1 MRNKKLDQLILE
13 LESHVECW
21 KQFNHFLAL
30 ARSKNYTQDDESQ
43 FLEVKSNIA
52 QGLEMLMSQV
62 EGGGAP
68 PREEI
73 HALLTNAPSIRYMS
87 ELADNS
93 LRSIENQWHKIF
105 LGWQGIL
112 GQLKVKQKDLEGQ
125 SFWSGLFGKK

>member
-30 ARSKNYTQDDESQ
+30 ARSKNFTPDDESQ

-112 GQLKVKQKDLEGQ
+112 GQLKVKQKELEGQ

>member
-1 MRNKKLDQLILE
+1 MRNKKLDQLVLE
-13 LESHVECW
+13 LETHVECW
-21 KQFNHFLAL
+21 KQFNHFLSL
-30 ARSKNYTQDDESQ
+30 ARSKNFTEEDESQ

-68 PREEI
+68 PRDEI

-93 LRSIENQWHKIF
+93 LRGLENQWHKVF

-112 GQLKVKQKDLEGQ
+112 GQLKVKQKDLEGK
-125 SFWSGLFGKK
+125 SFFASLFGKK

>member
-1 MRNKKLDQLILE
+1 MRNKKLDQLVLE

-21 KQFNHFLAL
+21 KQFNNFLAL
-30 ARSKNYTQDDESQ
+30 ARSKNFTPDDESQ

-62 EGGGAP
+62 EGGDAP

>member
-13 LESHVECW
+13 LETHVECW

-30 ARSKNYTQDDESQ
+30 ARSKNFTSEDETQ
-43 FLEVKSNIA
+43 FLEGKSNIA

-87 ELADNS
+87 ELAENS
-93 LRSIENQWHKIF
+93 LRGLENQWHKIF
-105 LGWQGIL
+105 LGWQGVL
-112 GQLKVKQKDLEGQ
+112 GALKVKQKELEGK
-125 SFWSGLFGKK
+125 SFWGGIFGKK

>member
-13 LESHVECW
+13 LETHVECW
-21 KQFNHFLAL
+21 KQFNHFLSL
-30 ARSKNYTQDDESQ
+30 ARTKNFTPDDESQ

-112 GQLKVKQKDLEGQ
+112 GQLKVKQKELEGQ
-125 SFWSGLFGKK
+125 SFWSSLFRKK

>member
-30 ARSKNYTQDDESQ
+30 ARSKNFTPDDESQ

>member
-1 MRNKKLDQLILE
+1 MRNKKLDQLVLE

-21 KQFNHFLAL
+21 KQFNNFLAL
-30 ARSKNYTQDDESQ
+30 ARSKNFTPDDESQ

-73 HALLTNAPSIRYMS
+73 HALLTNAPSIRSMS

>member
-1 MRNKKLDQLILE
+1 LVWSLSGWAQTNTSTGPKKLSQ
-13 LESHVECW
+13 VNG
-21 KQFNHFLAL
+21 FNHFLSL
-30 ARSKNYTQDDESQ
+30 ARAKTFTPEDETQ

-68 PREEI
+68 AREEI

-93 LRSIENQWHKIF
+93 LRGLENQWHKIF
-105 LGWQGIL
+105 LG
-112 GQLKVKQKDLEGQ
+112 
-125 SFWSGLFGKK
+125 

>member
-1 MRNKKLDQLILE
+1 
-13 LESHVECW
+13 
-21 KQFNHFLAL
+21 
-30 ARSKNYTQDDESQ
+30 
-43 FLEVKSNIA
+43 VKSNIA

>member
-1 MRNKKLDQLILE
+1 MRNKKLDQLILD
-13 LESHVECW
+13 LETHVECW

-30 ARSKNYTQDDESQ
+30 ARSKAFTPEDENQ

-52 QGLEMLMSQV
+52 QGLEMLMTQV

-68 PREEI
+68 AREEVI
-73 HALLTNAPSIRYMS
+73 ALLTNAPSIRYMS

-93 LRSIENQWHKIF
+93 LRGLENQWHKVF

-112 GQLKVKQKDLEGQ
+112 GQLKVKQKNLEGQ

>member
-13 LESHVECW
+13 LETHVECW
-21 KQFNHFLAL
+21 KQFNYFLAL
-30 ARSKNYTQDDESQ
+30 ARSKNFTPDDESQ

-112 GQLKVKQKDLEGQ
+112 GQLKVKQKELEGQ

>member
-1 MRNKKLDQLILE
+1 MRNKKLDQLVLE

-21 KQFNHFLAL
+21 KQFNNFLAL
-30 ARSKNYTQDDESQ
+30 ARSKNFTPDDESQ

-62 EGGGAP
+62 VGGGAP

>member
-1 MRNKKLDQLILE
+1 
-13 LESHVECW
+13 
-21 KQFNHFLAL
+21 
-30 ARSKNYTQDDESQ
+30 
-43 FLEVKSNIA
+43 
-52 QGLEMLMSQV
+52 
-62 EGGGAP
+62 
-68 PREEI
+68 
-73 HALLTNAPSIRYMS
+73 MS

>member
-13 LESHVECW
+13 LETHVECW

-30 ARSKNYTQDDESQ
+30 ARSKNFTPDDESQ

>member
-30 ARSKNYTQDDESQ
+30 ARSKNFTPDDESQ

-62 EGGGAP
+62 EGGGSP

-112 GQLKVKQKDLEGQ
+112 GQLKVKQKELEGR
-125 SFWSGLFGKK
+125 SFWSSVFGKN

>member
-1 MRNKKLDQLILE
+1 MRNKKLDQLVLE

-21 KQFNHFLAL
+21 KQFNNFLAL
-30 ARSKNYTQDDESQ
+30 ARSKNFTPDDESQ